1 MRRSASLTGP
11 RKTVPHRPE
20 GAAADIWVCLED
32 TLLSSRENFNLKP
45 FFRSFPLLEITT
57 CLSRYHLAQQQ
68 LREMKK
74 KGLKEATQLYHVS
87 SSPVHDTVLGTA
99 ASPTNIPTSTGF
111 AHPTLRGDAGHSP
124 FGIATPI
131 SELPSATSRV
141 TPVELVLGPSAHA
154 SGGSSKW
161 RERTAEWVEMVERS
175 GSAGFRGR
183 GEGEAGQ
190 RNSFNNNP
198 NFRRTSSF
206 NDTRPQPLSSVHSR
220 PFRER
225 SMTQV
230 NYPAFIF
237 VFTCC

>member
-1 MRRSASLTGP
+1 M
-11 RKTVPHRPE
+11 
-20 GAAADIWVCLED
+20 
-32 TLLSSRENFNLKP
+32 LSSRENFNLKP

-111 AHPTLRGDAGHSP
+111 AHPTLAAGLRGDAGHSP